1 MKNEKQGRFRLLPE
15 EYANIGY
22 RLRKICDTFFSG
34 NATLFATH
42 CNIMPNNMRILLRG
56 EHISAEYCIRIL
68 ASMPEISAQWL
79 LFNRGEML
87 LNTGN
92 YTEELRR
99 VQSEKDMLWER
110 YDKAIETIGALK
122 KEIDELRGDVE
133 RKKHA

>member
-1 MKNEKQGRFRLLPE
+1 
-15 EYANIGY
+15 
-22 RLRKICDTFFSG
+22 
-34 NATLFATH
+34 
-42 CNIMPNNMRILLRG
+42 
-56 EHISAEYCIRIL
+56 
-68 ASMPEISAQWL
+68 MPEISAQWL

-110 YDKAIETIGALK
+110 YDKAIETIGALR
-122 KEIDELRGDVE
+122 KEIDDLRGDVE